1 MCLLTLMDTYLKVD
15 SVIDHRSL
23 YRVDL
28 REEVTCIL
36 VKIGDAIGIG
46 VFRVIDTVAQLYPVI
61 DFPFLKP

>member
-1 MCLLTLMDTYLKVD
+1 MDTYLKINCI
-15 SVIDHRSL
+15 IDHRSL

-36 VKIGDAIGIG
+36 VEVGDAIGIE